1 MGYIDENLNQG
12 EEIIFQTKRHWINR
26 MGWPTIFVLVGV
38 AVLFL
43 KSRVFEEPSN
53 FWTYLGWGPIVI
65 GVAMYGILTLL
76 NNTVEIGVT
85 NKRVIIKT
93 GLVRRNTH
101 EVILQKVES
110 ISVDQTVLGRV
121 IGYGTLKI
129 TGSGGTSEPYT
140 NIAKPL
146 DFKSH
151 VHTVVEKLDDRD

>member
-1 MGYIDENLNQG
+1 MGYIDENLSQG
-12 EEIIFQTKRHWINR
+12 EEIIFLTKRHWVNR

-38 AVLFL
+38 GFLFL
-43 KSRVFEEPSN
+43 RTLFENPSAFLN
-53 FWTYLGWGPIVI
+53 YIGWGLI
-65 GVAMYGILTLL
+65 GLGVVMYGILTLL

-110 ISVDQTVLGRV
+110 ISVDQTVFGRV
-121 IGYGTLKI
+121 FNYGTLLI
-129 TGSGGTSEPYT
+129 TGSGGSSEPYT

-146 DFKSH
+146 AFKSH
-151 VHTVVEKLDDRD
+151 VHKVVEKLDDGD